1 MSNQGNCK
9 EVFSSIDLTGSFFFQ
24 VLQYQCGSEA
34 GGPPDCLQYYTGTS
48 GTVANF
54 GFDTSQTDVA
64 ATSKYKIKIRIHTVK
79 KIVLI
84 PNIYINI

>member
-1 MSNQGNCK
+1 MAH
-9 EVFSSIDLTGSFFFQ
+9 FFQ

-64 ATSKYKIKIRIHTVK
+64 ATSKFKSQLGSIYKGSPDST
-79 KIVLI
+79 
-84 PNIYINI
+84 N

>member
-1 MSNQGNCK
+1 MK
-9 EVFSSIDLTGSFFFQ
+9 LAHFFQ

-64 ATSKYKIKIRIHTVK
+64 ATSKFISQLGSIYRGSPDSTNFATQDFQEI
-79 KIVLI
+79 LI
-84 PNIYINI
+84 